1 MFANALTSFW
11 ALGPKEKAV
20 PEPPGK
26 RPAPV
31 FIGDAVQPWAGET
44 MLLSVLRQQAEDENA
59 RKE

>member
-11 ALGPKEKAV
+11 SLTVKEHAA
-20 PEPPGK
+20 PQPPCK

-59 RKE
+59 RSE